1 MIDNPLPDQVMQ
13 EMDRVHL
20 AWEFEELCKDHA
32 YKLAED
38 NFVFEELIGDFQE
51 WFFLYCIDHSEDEY
65 VRSFPD
71 DKDLIDQWWEEME
84 DTYDEYYS
92 PYNIDPA
99 PNGDSPYSDAEYIIT
114 PKERNKKALESKRES
129 HGRDHNIPFNW

>member
-38 NFVFEELIGDFQE
+38 NFVYEELIGDFQE

-71 DKDLIDQWWEEME
+71 NKDLIDQWWEEME
-84 DTYDEYYS
+84 DTYEEYND
-92 PYNIDPA
+92 PYDIEPTDNQMMSMFGTKWHD
-99 PNGDSPYSDAEYIIT
+99 G
-114 PKERNKKALESKRES
+114 L
-129 HGRDHNIPFNW
+129 